1 MNLFKE
7 RGFVLLLCALLAM
20 SLSLLPSIVWA
31 DQAGAA
37 NAISNARIQLVN
49 CYNVAGTAEAAGA
62 NITMLTVTLNE
73 AGWFLSQAEF
83 AFSNGDFA
91 GAQDYAVQSQGKLA
105 DFVSEAN
112 ALLIVA
118 AGRRNQDFLLTVVG
132 STGGTFAVLAGSF
145 GFWSFLKKKHK
156 NDGEQEIGST
166 AL

>member
-7 RGFVLLLCALLAM
+7 RGFVLLLGALLVM
-20 SLSLLPSIVWA
+20 SLSFLPSTVWA

-37 NAISNARIQLVN
+37 NAISNCRIQLVN
-49 CYNVAGTAEAAGA
+49 CYNVAIKAEAAGA
-62 NITMLTVTLNE
+62 NITTLTVTLNE

-83 AFSNGDFA
+83 AFSNGNFG

-112 ALLIVA
+112 VLLVVA
-118 AGRRNQDFLLTVVG
+118 TARRNHDFLLTVVG

-145 GFWSFLKKKHK
+145 GLWSFLKKKHK
-156 NDGEQEIGST
+156 NDGEREIEST